1 MSFVTPP
8 TFADGNVLSAS
19 QLNTLAA
26 NQNYLAGLAS
36 SVNPGFTEFNLG
48 GSGDEVYI
56 SMIHAH
62 DWLYVRTYH
71 PSDDC
76 SVKVYHS
83 GDGFSAVIG
92 ELKWE
97 STGGGEDALAIDLSG
112 LAGLTKG
119 AWVRYRLRGAQE
131 GGVSDES
138 TVRYFAETAEE
149 VV

>member
-1 MSFVTPP
+1 MAFTAPP
-8 TFADGNVLSAS
+8 VFTDGNVLSAS
-19 QLNTLAA
+19 QLNILAA

-56 SMIHAH
+56 SVIHAH
-62 DWLYVRTYH
+62 DWLYIRTYH

-76 SVKVYHS
+76 AVKVFHS
-83 GDGFSAVIG
+83 GDGFVAEIG
-92 ELKWE
+92 ELK
-97 STGGGEDALAIDLSG
+97 SSDPGGGEDALAIDLSG